1 MLLGQQVRH
10 RADALDPLG
19 RDVGGVQGRDYS
31 FDRGGHEQQPTN
43 TMSAEGPGN
52 VARVESIGDKHR
64 AADHKGRD
72 TVLGS
77 AHVKHRGPGDKA
89 VVCVDIKIRAQQ
101 RHARD
106 QGALADHGG
115 FGRTAGAT
123 GVENQQP

>member
-1 MLLGQQVRH
+1 MG
-10 RADALDPLG
+10 
-19 RDVGGVQGRDYS
+19 
-31 FDRGGHEQQPTN
+31 
-43 TMSAEGPGN
+43 AEGPGN
-52 VARVESIGDKHR
+52 VARVESIGHKHR
-64 AADHKGRD
+64 AADHQGRD

-115 FGRTAGAT
+115 FSRTAGAT
-123 GVENQQP
+123 GVKLRAESVNAVRPGLRRAVSSKRSKMPSCAAVSMAV